1 MAIKYVP
8 EPFKIKMVEPIKMT
22 TREEREECLK
32 EAHYNLFGLKAEDV
46 YIDLLSDSGTNAMSQ
61 DQWSA
66 LMVGDEAYS
75 GAKSYYKLVEKAKE
89 IFGYDYIQ
97 PVHQGRPA
105 ESFLLYS
112 IVEKGKTCISNMF
125 FPSTR
130 SHVEHAGGRTIDCV
144 VEAAKDMNNTSKFKG
159 NLDVDRLKKIIEEKG
174 PENIGITTAGYSLP
188 CAL

>member
-89 IFGYDYIQ
+89 
-97 PVHQGRPA
+97 R
-105 ESFLLYS
+105 
-112 IVEKGKTCISNMF
+112 F
-125 FPSTR
+125 F
-130 SHVEHAGGRTIDCV
+130 EAYRTIRENTV
-144 VEAAKDMNNTSKFKG
+144 KRTQERLNNG
-159 NLDVDRLKKIIEEKG
+159 N
-174 PENIGITTAGYSLP
+174 NN
-188 CAL
+188 